1 MARWHDRAV
10 MAGVLEVPETRF
22 ARTRTG
28 DHVAYQ
34 VLGDGPDLV
43 LIPGW
48 ATHVEAMWEEPRLA
62 AFLHEVASFSRLI
75 LFDKRGAGLSDPM
88 PGPTRPTLEAWTDDV
103 QVVMDAVGS
112 EQAVVAAA
120 AEAGPMAMLF
130 AAGHP
135 ERVTGLVLM
144 GSFATLRRT
153 PDYPAGLPD
162 SLRETVRRRYA
173 TSSDGPILLAL
184 KGPSLAHD
192 TSFQRWGTRYQRMA
206 ASPGGL
212 ASMADMILDVDV
224 RPVLANIEAPTRV
237 IHRTDDPCFRIDH
250 GRYLAEAIPDAK
262 LIEVPGRD
270 HYFWIGDTE
279 PLLTELAEVVTGARL
294 APQPDR
300 VLSTMLFTDIVSST
314 AQAAAVGDRRWRRI
328 LDAHD
333 LMVRRQLGRFRGR
346 EVKTT
351 GDGFLATFDGPARAI
366 RCACAIRDAA
376 HELGLEIRAGLHAG
390 EVERRGDD
398 IGGIAVH
405 IASRVEGAA
414 GAGQVL
420 VSGAVPPLVAGS
432 GIDFHDLG
440 EHDLHGAPGQWRL
453 YAVAG

>member
-1 MARWHDRAV
+1 

-22 ARTRTG
+22 TRTSNG
-28 DHVAYQ
+28 DHLAFQ
-34 VLGDGPDLV
+34 VIGEGPDLV

-75 LFDKRGAGLSDPM
+75 MFDKRGAGLSDPM
-88 PGPTRPTLEAWTDDV
+88 PGPTRPSLEAWTDDV
-103 QVVMDAVGS
+103 QAVMDAAGS
-112 EQAVVAAA
+112 ESAVVAAA
-120 AEAGPMAMLF
+120 GEAGPMALLF
-130 AAGHP
+130 AAEHA
-135 ERVTGLVLM
+135 ERVTGLVLINT
-144 GSFATLRRT
+144 FATLRRT

-162 SLRETVRRRYA
+162 TLRESIRRLYA
-173 TSSDGPILLAL
+173 TRSDGPILLKL
-184 KGPSLAHD
+184 KAPSLALD
-192 TSFQRWGTRYQRMA
+192 AGFQRWGTRYQRLA
-206 ASPGGL
+206 ASPAGL
-212 ASMADMILDVDV
+212 SSMADMILDADV
-224 RPVLANIEAPTRV
+224 RPVLAGIETPTRV

-250 GRYLAEAIPDAK
+250 GRYLAEAIPHAR
-262 LIEVPGRD
+262 LVEVPGGD
-270 HYFWIGDTE
+270 HYFWIGETE
-279 PLLTELAEVVTGARL
+279 PVLAELAEVVTGARL
-294 APQPDR
+294 APEPDR

-314 AQAAAVGDRRWRRI
+314 AHAAALGDRGWRRV
-328 LDAHD
+328 LDTHD
-333 LMVRRQLGRFRGR
+333 LMVRRQLGRFRGH
-346 EVKTT
+346 EVKAT

-376 HELGLEIRAGLHAG
+376 AELGIEIRAGLHSG

-414 GAGQVL
+414 SAGQVL

-432 GIDFHDLG
+432 GIDFDDLG
-440 EHDLHGAPGQWRL
+440 EHDLHGAPGRWRL